1 MIPCKHASEFDLGK
15 MFSFL
20 ANTSQDAD
28 QEQAGNED
36 SEEVGLLT
44 KSVDESCSIS
54 VQPQRMSR
62 DGVSQD
68 QEHKSRYVASQESV
82 LPSRAQLSETLDKCI
97 NLMDNEEVKTLL
109 KQAGAK
115 KEDLKETLMSILM
128 KHGVSKA

>member
-1 MIPCKHASEFDLGK
+1 

-20 ANTSQDAD
+20 ANTGQDAD

-115 KEDLKETLMSILM
+115 KEDLQETLMSILM